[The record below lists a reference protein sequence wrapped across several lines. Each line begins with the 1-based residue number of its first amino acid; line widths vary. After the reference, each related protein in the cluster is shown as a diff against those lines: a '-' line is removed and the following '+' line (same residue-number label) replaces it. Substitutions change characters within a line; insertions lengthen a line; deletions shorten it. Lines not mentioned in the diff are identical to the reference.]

1 MSRSV
6 KDLVIFNYF
15 ILLFPLSLYSWINT
29 GWMRLRSKMK
39 RRFTL
44 YCPSLFS
51 LVEEGKTNERPCLF
65 SLSSLSLLF
74 SATLGAISL
83 SLACEIT
90 HHPLTCINPTPPN
103 TTFGRHTAQCSVWLA
118 LVVQNRLS
126 LSRLPGTAT
135 ESVLLPKIDISRV
148 GARIIDEL
156 VRAMRDIDLDDVEL
170 ACVKALVF
178 FDPSECNFSDALS
191 SAKLILTLFQM
202 PKVSANLIRSLAF
215 GDKF

>member
-1 MSRSV
+1 M
-6 KDLVIFNYF
+6 
-15 ILLFPLSLYSWINT
+15 
-29 GWMRLRSKMK
+29 
-39 RRFTL
+39 
-44 YCPSLFS
+44 
-51 LVEEGKTNERPCLF
+51 
-65 SLSSLSLLF
+65 
-74 SATLGAISL
+74 
-83 SLACEIT
+83 
-90 HHPLTCINPTPPN
+90 
-103 TTFGRHTAQCSVWLA
+103 
-118 LVVQNRLS
+118 
-126 LSRLPGTAT
+126 
-135 ESVLLPKIDISRV
+135 LLPKIDISRV